1 MRRRVDLRWRI
12 RPEEI
17 QRLRGVQLEL
27 LGQAAALLRPGGS
40 LVYSTCSL
48 EPEENQDV
56 VDEFLAA
63 IPASRWNRSANCSP
77 LPMRLMAPTS
87 PGCRA
92 PERSPPARLF
102 PDPADQDLP
111 LEVDLET
118 ADPAAAA
125 RLAAILARGLSQ
137 RSEAGNHNDDN
148 CERLGFHISWASGA
162 ECPSRPVRPST
173 RSNPPPA
180 VCFP

>member
-1 MRRRVDLRWRI
+1 MRRRVDLRWRF

-17 QRLRGVQLEL
+17 QRLRATQLEL
-27 LGQAAALLRPGGS
+27 ARARRPRSAARRAAGLQHLQPGTGG
-40 LVYSTCSL
+40 
-48 EPEENQDV
+48 EPEV
-56 VDEFLAA
+56 VAEFL
-63 IPASRWNRSANCSP
+63 SRHPGFSSNGSANCC
-77 LPMRLMAPTS
+77 RLWTGWTGPTWR
-87 PGCRA
+87 GCRA

-111 LEVDLET
+111 LEVNLET